1 MNTLISMVLGAMSLL
16 ASSAVWAQTEHMM
29 EGGRH
34 TGWFG
39 GYGFWGAV
47 LLGVLVAAVIFLLM
61 DRRKK

>member
-1 MNTLISMVLGAMSLL
+1 MKTLISMVVGAWCLL
-16 ASSAVWAQTEHMM
+16 AGSVVWAQTEHMM

-47 LLGVLVAAVIFLLM
+47 LLGVLLAAVIFLLM